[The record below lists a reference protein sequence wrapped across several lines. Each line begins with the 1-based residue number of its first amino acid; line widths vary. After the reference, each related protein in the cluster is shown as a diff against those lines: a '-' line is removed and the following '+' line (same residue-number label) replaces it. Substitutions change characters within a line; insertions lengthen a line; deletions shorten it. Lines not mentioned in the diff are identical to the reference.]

1 MFDPTRLIE
10 IGLIY
15 FSSGPD
21 LCITYQVPPGA
32 PYITLSHTWGTAEFI
47 KLTKSTSQS
56 LQYGFQNTDLRKTF
70 RVAITIT
77 RKFGVKY
84 LWIDSLC
91 ILQDFAEDWLHEAAQ
106 MGEIY
111 YNSLCNVAATGASNS
126 DQGCFFDQD
135 TSLIFPCIVKSEWNN
150 KSNHDYYVIEAF
162 FGQSRSRMRPS
173 TAVDGSS
180 KNVSYHL
187 VSCISVETSGFGSI
201 TNSMHVRYIHLGFF
215 LFQRGPIDFSRA

>member
-162 FGQSRSRMRPS
+162 LDRAGLECALNRRGWVVQERLLSPRVLHFGGDQRLWE
-173 TAVDGSS
+173 
-180 KNVSYHL
+180 YHEFDA
-187 VSCISVETSGFGSI
+187 CEI
-201 TNSMHVRYIHLGFF
+201 YPLGLLPFPA
-215 LFQRGPIDFSRA
+215 GPH